1 VLSPVANTAII
12 ETSKLI
18 EFRDNANQLNN
29 NLSKCCS
36 QIYFPFLFDNV
47 TKLSMLSNFKKV
59 WRAFYFFIKSLAKYT
74 YVNFLSVL
82 SLLTFEFYSK
92 YVQTKLKILTQ
103 ARFQHFWICKFKF
116 QPFRKTFFVFVSW
129 DI

>member
-36 QIYFPFLFDNV
+36 QIYFAFLFDNV
-47 TKLSMLSNFKKV
+47 TKLSMLSNFKSLKSILF
-59 WRAFYFFIKSLAKYT
+59 FYKIPSQIHVPT

-103 ARFQHFWICKFKF
+103 ARFQHF
-116 QPFRKTFFVFVSW
+116 
-129 DI
+129 